1 MNIEGKNAIVTGAG
15 SGLGAAIS
23 TALVQAGA
31 RVFGLARNEK
41 ALAAMQQSLGN
52 TFVPVVMDICNE
64 QAVHQWFAQQFASG
78 YGADILINN
87 AGVGAFAPIDELPSA
102 QWHQIINTNLN
113 GLYYLSSVV
122 AHAMKANGVK
132 GHIINIGSI
141 IGKVGRAESTAYS
154 SSKFAVQGFSESLML
169 ELRPFGIKVSCVNP
183 GSIETAFF
191 NNSNISTHSN
201 MLQPEDIAQSIIHLL
216 QTPDN
221 MLISEMLIRP
231 LNPNAPE

>member
-52 TFVPVVMDICNE
+52 TFVPVVMDISKE
-64 QAVHQWFAQQFASG
+64 EVVHQWFAQQFASG
-78 YGADILINN
+78 LCADILINN

-122 AHAMKANGVK
+122 AHAMKINGVK